1 VLGDLVSSNLPAL
14 FLILLVEQVATD
26 RAEIFVD
33 YIFLEVL
40 ESYREADDIVVSLCF
55 KEYVSFDAS

>member
-1 VLGDLVSSNLPAL
+1 MLGDLVSSNLPAL
-14 FLILLVEQVATD
+14 FFILLVEQIATD
-26 RAEIFVD
+26 RAEIFVY

-40 ESYREADDIVVSLCF
+40 EPYRETDDVVVSLCF